1 MDDVQ
6 RAFDLAR
13 AAREHAYAPY
23 SEFRVGAAV
32 KVAGS
37 DVIYAGCNVENASY
51 GAGVC
56 AERVAVFSM
65 LAAAE
70 TPEPELLVVV
80 TDADPASVPCALCL
94 QVLAEFCSPSFPIHL
109 ANLDGIQRTVR
120 FGDLLPE
127 PFQLET
133 HGH

>member
-6 RAFDLAR
+6 RAFELAR
-13 AAREHAYAPY
+13 TAREHAYAPY
-23 SEFRVGAAV
+23 SGFLVGAAV
-32 KVAGS
+32 KVAGR
-37 DVIYAGCNVENASY
+37 DLIYAGCNVENASY

-56 AERVAVFSM
+56 AERVAMFSM
-65 LAAAE
+65 RAAAE
-70 TPEPELLVVV
+70 APKPEFLVVV

-94 QVLAEFCSPSFPIHL
+94 QVLSEFCSAEFPIHL

-127 PFQLET
+127 PFQLES
-133 HGH
+133 HEH

>member
-6 RAFDLAR
+6 RAFELAVATR
-13 AAREHAYAPY
+13 DHAYAPY
-23 SEFRVGAAV
+23 SGFRVGAAI
-32 KVAGS
+32 KVADS
-37 DVIYAGCNVENASY
+37 DLIYAGCNVENASY

-56 AERVAVFSM
+56 AERVAVFNM

-70 TPEPELLVVV
+70 SPAPEFLVVV

-94 QVLAEFCSPSFPIHL
+94 QVLAEFCPPQFPIHL

-120 FGDLLPE
+120 FADLLPE
-127 PFQLET
+127 PFQLERDE
-133 HGH
+133 H